1 MSRRFAAAT
10 ATLLAAL
17 AVAGAGSAAADAQGP
32 DAIGGPLDP
41 ATAAAL
47 ATASAP
53 GESGSSSWIVSPSE
67 ALSAAAV
74 PGAATWIDPALSA
87 QQAVGEAEVPSV
99 VSDPPTPTWC
109 WANADWHEWG
119 TWPYEQRLTDTT
131 YWCAVLG
138 KQITYRS
145 TSVTGSGTLCAT
157 NWTSSAL
164 ISGGIG
170 YPWFTTRSSAGFA
183 CPTVIPWITLHENRW
198 IDVNRTDT
206 GGTTQVASG

>member
-1 MSRRFAAAT
+1 MSRRLAAA
-10 ATLLAAL
+10 AAALLAAL
-17 AVAGAGSAAADAQGP
+17 AVGAGAARADSSDPGAT
-32 DAIGGPLDP
+32 PLDP
-41 ATAAAL
+41 DVAAAL
-47 ATASAP
+47 AADAASV
-53 GESGSSSWIVSPSE
+53 ESGSSSWIVSPSE

-74 PGAATWIDPALSA
+74 PDAVTWIDPTLSA
-87 QQAVGEAEVPSV
+87 QQAVGETEVPDALSGAL
-99 VSDPPTPTWC
+99 TPTWC
-109 WANADWHEWG
+109 WATADWHEWG
-119 TWPYEQRLTDTT
+119 TWPYQQRLTDTT
-131 YWCAVLG
+131 YWCAVLA
-138 KQITYRS
+138 KRITYRS

-170 YPWFTTRSSAGFA
+170 YPWFTMRSSAGFA